1 MFGKER
7 LKQIAE
13 EVLKLSKADQ
23 TEVLLSVSGN
33 SLTRFANNEIHQNMA
48 WKDLGI
54 SVRVILQ
61 KTRHRHGYGGQV
73 GVASTNS
80 FDERSLTDVV
90 EKATKLAE
98 LQEPDPEFIS
108 LPKPEKIP
116 DVADDISYAT
126 ELELAEG
133 AHVVIQK
140 ALQENLT
147 ASGAYANDVS
157 ELAVANSLGVFAYH
171 AGSSCN
177 LSTIVMGKTSS
188 GFAAD
193 VARTVTDVDAQT
205 VAETAVRKTLESA
218 DPQDVEPGEYEVIL
232 EPQAVS
238 EMMAFFQWYGPNAR
252 IYHEKS
258 SYLSDK
264 MGKKVFGDNITL
276 IDDPFHELVFPMPFD
291 YEGFPKKKAIFV
303 ENGILKQIAYD
314 SYYAKKYKVEN
325 TGHALPAPNTLG
337 PIPLHLYIVPGDATR
352 AQMIKSVKRGLLVT
366 RLWYVRVL
374 NPKAL
379 NITGM
384 TRDGTFLIEDGKI
397 IKPVKN
403 LRFNQ
408 SIPEALNNVISIENK
423 LTQLA
428 SFEGEL
434 IGLAPALHIGK
445 WEFSSGTLF

>member
-1 MFGKER
+1 MYGKDK
-7 LKQIAE
+7 LKKIAE
-13 EVLKLSKADQ
+13 QVLQLSKADQ
-23 TEVLLSVSGN
+23 TEVLLSVSGS

-54 SVRVILQ
+54 SVRVIID
-61 KTRHRHGYGGQV
+61 KKI
-73 GVASTNS
+73 GVSSTNS
-80 FDERSLTDVV
+80 FDSDSLKDLVA
-90 EKATKLAE
+90 KAQELAM
-98 LQEPDPEFIS
+98 LQDPDPEFVS
-108 LPKPEKIP
+108 LPKPKAISEV
-116 DVADDISYAT
+116 DDDISFAT
-126 ELELAEG
+126 EEELAEG
-133 AHVVIQK
+133 AYTVIQK
-140 ALQENLT
+140 AVKEHLT

-177 LSTIVMGKTSS
+177 LSTIVMGKSSS

-193 VARTVTDVDAQT
+193 VARSAEDVDSKQ
-205 VAETAVRKTLESA
+205 VASTAVQKTLESE
-218 DPQDVEPGEYEVIL
+218 DPKDIEPGEYEVIL

-291 YEGFPKKKAIFV
+291 FEGYPKKKTVFV
-303 ENGILKQIAYD
+303 EKGILKQIAYD
-314 SYYAKKYKVEN
+314 SYYANKYKVEN

-337 PIPLHLYIVPGDATR
+337 PIPLHLYIAPGNQTR

-384 TRDGTFLIEDGKI
+384 TRDGTFLIEDGRI
-397 IKPVKN
+397 VKPVKN

-408 SIPEALNNVISIENK
+408 SIPDALNNVISIENR

>member
-1 MFGKER
+1 MFGKEK

-13 EVLKLSKADQ
+13 QVLKLSKADQ
-23 TEVLLSVSGN
+23 TEVLLSVSGS

-54 SVRVILQ
+54 SVRVIVD
-61 KTRHRHGYGGQV
+61 KKI

-80 FDERSLTDVV
+80 FDDESLKEVV
-90 EKATKLAE
+90 RKATDLAR
-98 LQEPDPEFIS
+98 LQEPDPEFVS
-108 LPKPEKIP
+108 LPKPEDIP
-116 DVADDISYAT
+116 SVSDDISFAT
-126 ELELAEG
+126 EDELAEG
-133 AHVVIQK
+133 AHTVIVR
-140 ALQENLT
+140 AMTEHFI

-157 ELAVANSLGVFAYH
+157 ELAVGNSLGVFAYH

-177 LSTIVMGKTSS
+177 LSTIVMGGSSS

-193 VARTVTDVDAQT
+193 VARRATDVDASH
-205 VAETAVRKTLESA
+205 VAETAVCKALESA
-218 DPQDVEPGEYEVIL
+218 DPEDIDPGEYEVIL

-264 MGKKVFGDNITL
+264 MGEKVFGDNITL

-291 YEGFPKKKAIFV
+291 FEGYPKKKTVFV
-303 ENGILKQIAYD
+303 ENGILKNIAYD
-314 SYYAKKYKVEN
+314 SYYANKYKMEN

-337 PIPLHLYIVPGDATR
+337 PIPLHLYIAPGDKTR
-352 AQMIKSVKRGLLVT
+352 KEMIKSVKKGLLVT

-384 TRDGTFLIEDGKI
+384 TRDGTFLIENGEI
-397 IKPVKN
+397 VRPVKN

-408 SIPEALNNVISIENK
+408 SIPEALKNVISIENK

-434 IGLAPALHIGK
+434 IGLAPTLHIGK

>member
-1 MFGKER
+1 MFGKEK

-13 EVLKLSKADQ
+13 TVLKLSKADQ
-23 TEVLLSVSGN
+23 TEVILSVSGN

-54 SVRVILQ
+54 SVRVIID
-61 KTRHRHGYGGQV
+61 KKI
-73 GVASTNS
+73 GVTSTNS
-80 FDERSLTDVV
+80 FDKKSLKEAVK
-90 EKATKLAE
+90 KATELAK
-98 LQEPDPEFIS
+98 LQEPDPDFVS
-108 LPKPEKIP
+108 LPKPE
-116 DVADDISYAT
+116 DISDAENDIFFAT
-126 ELELAEG
+126 EGELAEG
-133 AHVVIQK
+133 AHTVIRE
-140 ALQENLT
+140 ALSEHLT

-157 ELAVANSLGVFAYH
+157 ELAVANSLGIFAYH

-177 LSTIVMGKTSS
+177 LSTIVMGKSSS

-193 VARTVTDVDAQT
+193 VARNAADVDTQR
-205 VAETAVRKTLESA
+205 VAKTAVSKTLQSS
-218 DPQDVEPGEYEVIL
+218 DPEDIEPGEYEVIL

-264 MGKKVFGDNITL
+264 MGQKVFGDNITL

-291 YEGFPKKKAIFV
+291 LEGYPKKKLIFV
-303 ENGILKQIAYD
+303 ENGVLKHIAYD
-314 SYYAKKYKVEN
+314 SYYANKYKTEN

-337 PIPLHLYIVPGDATR
+337 PIPLHLYIAPGDKT
-352 AQMIKSVKRGLLVT
+352 QDDMIKNVKRGLLVT

-374 NPKAL
+374 NPKVL

-397 IKPVKN
+397 VKPVKN

-408 SIPEALNNVISIENK
+408 SIPDALHNVIAIENK

-434 IGLAPALHIGK
+434 IGLAPALHIRK
-445 WEFSSGTLF
+445 WEFSSATLF

>member
-1 MFGKER
+1 MFGKEK
-7 LKQIAE
+7 LKKIAE
-13 EVLKLSKADQ
+13 KVLELSKAEQ
-23 TEVLLSVSGN
+23 TEVILSVSGN
-33 SLTRFANNEIHQNMA
+33 ALTRFANNEIHQNMA

-54 SVRVILQ
+54 SVRVVID
-61 KTRHRHGYGGQV
+61 KKI

-80 FDERSLTDVV
+80 FDERSLKDVV
-90 EKATKLAE
+90 EKATQLAE
-98 LQEPDPEFIS
+98 LQEPDPEFVS
-108 LPKPEKIP
+108 LPKPEKIR
-116 DVADDISYAT
+116 DVAEDISYAT

-133 AHVVIQK
+133 AHEVIQK
-140 ALQENLT
+140 AMKEHLT

-157 ELAVANSLGVFAYH
+157 ELVVANSLGVFAYH

-177 LSTIVMGKTSS
+177 LSTIVMGKSSS

-193 VARTVTDVDAQT
+193 VARSAADVNARQ
-205 VAETAVRKTLESA
+205 VSETAVRKTLESA
-218 DPQDVEPGEYEVIL
+218 DPKDIEPGEYEVIL

-264 MGKKVFGDNITL
+264 MGEKVFGDNITL

-291 YEGFPKKKAIFV
+291 FEGFPKKKTIFV

-314 SYYAKKYKVEN
+314 SYYAQKYGVVN

-337 PIPLHLYIVPGDATR
+337 PIPLHLYIAPGDKTR
-352 AQMIKSVKRGLLVT
+352 REMIKNVKRGLLVT

-384 TRDGTFLIEDGKI
+384 TRDGTFLIEDGEI
-397 IKPVKN
+397 VKPVKN

-408 SIPEALNNVISIENK
+408 SIPEALHNVISIENK

-434 IGLAPALHIGK
+434 IGLAPTLHVGK
-445 WEFSSGTLF
+445 WEFSSSTLF

>member
-1 MFGKER
+1 MFGKEK
-7 LKQIAE
+7 LKKIAE
-13 EVLKLSKADQ
+13 KVLKLSKADQ
-23 TEVLLSVSGN
+23 TEVMLSVSGN
-33 SLTRFANNEIHQNMA
+33 ALTRFANNEIHQNMA

-54 SVRVILQ
+54 SVRVIFD
-61 KTRHRHGYGGQV
+61 KKI

-80 FDERSLTDVV
+80 FDERSLQDVV
-90 EKATKLAE
+90 EKATKLAQ
-98 LQEPDPEFIS
+98 LQEPDPEFVS
-108 LPKPEKIP
+108 LPGPEKIP
-116 DVADDISYAT
+116 DVENDISYGT
-126 ELELAEG
+126 EEELADG
-133 AHVVIQK
+133 AYTIIQK
-140 ALQENLT
+140 ALHKNLT

-177 LSTIVMGKTSS
+177 LSTIVMGKSSS

-193 VARTVTDVDAQT
+193 VARSAADVDAT
-205 VAETAVRKTLESA
+205 NVAETAVRKTLESA
-218 DPQDVEPGEYEVIL
+218 DPQDIEPGEYEVIL

-258 SYLSDK
+258 SYLSDR
-264 MGKKVFGDNITL
+264 MGEQVFGDNITL

-291 YEGFPKKKAIFV
+291 FEGYPKKKTVFV

-314 SYYAKKYKVEN
+314 SYYAQKYKVEN

-337 PIPLHLYIVPGDATR
+337 PIPLHLYISPGDKTR
-352 AQMIKSVKRGLLVT
+352 KEMIKDVKKGLLVT

-397 IKPVKN
+397 VKPVKN

-408 SIPEALNNVISIENK
+408 SIPDALNNVVSIENK

-434 IGLAPALHIGK
+434 IGLAPALHVSK
-445 WEFSSGTLF
+445 WEFSSATLF

>member
-1 MFGKER
+1 MVGKIK
-7 LKQIAE
+7 LKQIADS
-13 EVLKLSKADQ
+13 VLKLSTADQ
-23 TEVLLSVSGN
+23 TEVILSVSEN

-54 SVRVILQ
+54 SLRVVIE
-61 KTRHRHGYGGQV
+61 KKV
-73 GVASTNS
+73 GVSTGNK
-80 FDERSLTDVV
+80 FDEKSLKELVDRAL
-90 EKATKLAE
+90 ELARV
-98 LQEPDPEFIS
+98 QSPDPEFQS
-108 LPKPEKIP
+108 LPEPEEIP
-116 DVADDISYAT
+116 HVKDEVVFAT
-126 ELELAEG
+126 EEELAAG
-133 AHVVIQK
+133 AYTVIKK
-140 ALQENLT
+140 AQDAGLI

-157 ELAVANSLGVFAYH
+157 ELAIANSLGVFAYH

-177 LSTIVMGKTSS
+177 LSTIVLGKTSS

-193 VARTVTDVDAQT
+193 VARVAGDINSEK
-205 VAETAVRKTLESA
+205 VAETAVSKTLESENPA
-218 DPQDVEPGEYEVIL
+218 GIEPGEYEVIL

-258 SYLSDK
+258 SCLSDQ
-264 MGKKVFGDNITL
+264 MGKQVFGKNVTL

-291 YEGFPKKKAIFV
+291 FEGYPKKKLTIV
-303 ENGILKQIAYD
+303 ENGVLKQIVYD

-337 PIPLHLYIVPGDATR
+337 PIPLHMYIAPGDKTR
-352 AQMIKSVKRGLLVT
+352 EEMIKSVKRGLLVT

-379 NITGM
+379 NVTGM
-384 TRDGTFLIEDGKI
+384 TRDGTFLIENGKI
-397 IKPVKN
+397 VRPVKN

-408 SIPEALNNVISIENK
+408 SIPKALNNVVSIENK

-434 IGLAPALHIGK
+434 IGLAPTMHISK